1 MVKAV
6 RKQKAVKKQYALIF
20 QGGMVAQK
28 SKLSR
33 SLAGLIAGVVCIAA
47 EFTAP
52 VTAAQ
57 LTPVRAAY
65 IPVVSWLPAWVA
77 KEKGIF
83 EANGLDVTL
92 SVTQNLSVLPGTLG
106 RQFDFAPST
115 PPDLIKAVLAGIDV
129 VAVAG
134 QGIETKDNPSTHLI
148 VRKDSAIMGMQDLQG
163 KVIAAPTL
171 GAIIHVSVLHG
182 LKKNGID
189 PNSIRA
195 VEVPFPNM
203 PDQLKAGNV
212 DAVEALEPFAGQLLA
227 AGNRSL
233 GDPLLSVSD
242 EVLYTFWISES
253 KWAADNQAVIE
264 AWIVSLTQA
273 KQFMDANPQEAR
285 AILAKYTKL
294 PEAVVQKIPFVTYR
308 FSLDPRDFAV
318 WVNVLKDLGQIT
330 RSVDE
335 NSLVI
340 KLK

>member
-1 MVKAV
+1 M
-6 RKQKAVKKQYALIF
+6 
-20 QGGMVAQK
+20 AQK
-28 SKLSR
+28 LKCSR
-33 SLAGLIAGVVCIAA
+33 SFAVVVASILCIGAW
-47 EFTAP
+47 FKAP
-52 VTAAQ
+52 ATAAQ

-77 KEKGIF
+77 KEKGFF
-83 EANGLDVTL
+83 EKNGLDVTL

-148 VRKDSAIMGMQDLQG
+148 VRKDSAIMSMQDLKG
-163 KVIAAPTL
+163 KVIATPTL

-233 GDPLLSVSD
+233 GDPLLLAGGD
-242 EVLYTFWISES
+242 EVLYPFWISQS
-253 KWAADNQAVIE
+253 KWAEGHRGVIE
-264 AWIVSLTQA
+264 AWVASLEQA
-273 KQFMDANPQEAR
+273 KEFIDANPGEAR
-285 AILAKYTKL
+285 AVLAKYTRL
-294 PEAVVQKIPFVTYR
+294 PTPVVEKIPFPTYR
-308 FSLDPRDFAV
+308 FSLRTQDFAI
-318 WVNVLKDLGQIT
+318 WVTILKDLGQIAT
-330 RSVDE
+330 SVDE
-335 NSLVI
+335 SRLVVNF
-340 KLK
+340 K

>member
-1 MVKAV
+1 MA
-6 RKQKAVKKQYALIF
+6 
-20 QGGMVAQK
+20 QGL
-28 SKLSR
+28 KLSR
-33 SLAGLIAGVVCIAA
+33 SLAVLIAAALCVCA
-47 EFTAP
+47 EFIAP
-52 VTAAQ
+52 AMAAK

-77 KEKGIF
+77 KEKGFF
-83 EANGLDVTL
+83 ENNGLDVTL

-134 QGIETKDNPSTHLI
+134 QGIETRDNPSTHLI
-148 VRKDSAIMGMQDLQG
+148 VRKDSAIASMQDLKG
-163 KVIAAPTL
+163 KVIATPTL

-189 PNSIRA
+189 PASIRA

-212 DAVEALEPFAGQLLA
+212 DAVEALEPFAGHLLA

-233 GDPLLSVSD
+233 GDPLLSVAD
-242 EVLYTFWISES
+242 QVLYTFWISDR
-253 KWAADNQAVIE
+253 KWATDNHAVID
-264 AWIVSLTQA
+264 AWITSLEQA
-273 KQFMDANPQEAR
+273 KQYMDANPQEAR
-285 AILAKYTKL
+285 AILAKYTRL

-308 FSLDPRDFAV
+308 FSLDPHDFAV
-318 WVNVLKDLGQIT
+318 WVNVLKDIGQIG
-330 RSVDE
+330 RSIDE
-335 NSLVI
+335 NSLVMRT
-340 KLK
+340 K

>member
-1 MVKAV
+1 MV
-6 RKQKAVKKQYALIF
+6 RQTL
-20 QGGMVAQK
+20 
-28 SKLSR
+28 KLLRSR
-33 SLAGLIAGVVCIAA
+33 TVLIAGVLCLGAQFIPAA
-47 EFTAP
+47 G
-52 VTAAQ
+52 AAN

-77 KEKGIF
+77 KDRGFFEK
-83 EANGLDVTL
+83 NGLDVTL
-92 SVTQNLSVLPGTLG
+92 TATQNLSVLPGTLG

-148 VRKDSAIMGMQDLQG
+148 VRKDSAITSMQDLKD
-163 KVIAAPTL
+163 KVIATPTL
-171 GAIIHVSVLHG
+171 GAIIHVSVLHS
-182 LKKNGID
+182 LKQNGVD
-189 PNSIRA
+189 LASIRA

-242 EVLYTFWISES
+242 EVLYTFWISQR
-253 KWAADNQAVIE
+253 KWAVDNSAVID
-264 AWIVSLTQA
+264 AWVASLDQA

-294 PEAVVQKIPFVTYR
+294 PEAVVEKIPFVTYR
-308 FSLDPRDFAV
+308 FRLDPQDFRV
-318 WVNVLKDLGQIT
+318 WVNVLKELGQISQ
-330 RSVDE
+330 SVDE
-335 NSLVI
+335 NRLAF
-340 KLK
+340 KTK